1 MYLFQWFARA
11 VRDSEFYESE
21 LAVLMEQLIKIL
33 DTRISDVVLT
43 ECDVES
49 LVFGMNIMCGTR
61 QTSVTVLV
69 KASLDTLIRVFVYN
83 STGLDTSANIVESNV
98 PVRRLIKNS
107 FYQALTQICPRENFR
122 CMEFKL

>member
-69 KASLDTLIRVFVYN
+69 KASLDTLIRVFVHN
-83 STGLDTSANIVESNV
+83 STGLDTLAV